1 MTGHTDTKSW
11 FVGLLLGGL
20 GVGVIAA
27 PFIAGLHA
35 MWVAL
40 AVTFGAALLVGAF
53 GVISASKS
61 AEATILR
68 RGG

>member
-1 MTGHTDTKSW
+1 MTERPDAKSW
-11 FVGLLLGGL
+11 LVALLLAGL

-27 PFIAGLHA
+27 PFVAGLHA

-61 AEATILR
+61 AEAAIFR

>member
-1 MTGHTDTKSW
+1 MTERSDAKSW
-11 FVGLLLGGL
+11 FAGLLLGGL
-20 GVGVIAA
+20 GAGIIAA

-40 AVTFGAALLVGAF
+40 AVTIGAALLVAAF
-53 GVISASKS
+53 GVVSASKS
-61 AEATILR
+61 AEAAIFR